1 MILRLTEF
9 DEVLL
14 FARNGHICKH
24 ASAQRKIVKDQKASV
39 KKKQKTKSH
48 KIPLGF
54 HCIKNCYSQKYTT
67 FSYPFALPE
76 H

>member
-39 KKKQKTKSH
+39 KKKTKNKIAQNSFRFSLYQKLLFP
-48 KIPLGF
+48 KIHDIF
-54 HCIKNCYSQKYTT
+54 
-67 FSYPFALPE
+67 LPIRSP
-76 H
+76 